1 MKKWMAGIAA
11 AVLAGVLTW
20 WLTEGLRPHPTP
32 PAIYSVSGFW
42 KYKMTSEVSGNTTR
56 GSLSLTMDG
65 SNVAGVLE
73 NTFDKTSTG
82 VRGAFANNTLELT
95 RETQMD
101 DTTQFSRLTK
111 QGGDKFTG
119 TFWNRGRWK
128 DNGTIEIER

>member
-1 MKKWMAGIAA
+1 
-11 AVLAGVLTW
+11 
-20 WLTEGLRPHPTP
+20 
-32 PAIYSVSGFW
+32 
-42 KYKMTSEVSGNTTR
+42 MTSEESGNTTK

-82 VRGAFANNTLELT
+82 VRGTFANNTLELT

-101 DTTQFSRLTK
+101 DTTQFYRLTK
-111 QGGDKFTG
+111 QGDTKFTG